1 MIKIVNKKILKNKK
15 LQINNLIALV
25 LLNKEKSIIQK
36 KSIFQKLN

>member
-36 KSIFQKLN
+36 KPIFQKLN